1 MQQLIELYQRTFG
14 IEPLDVKALTA
25 AGSNRQYF
33 RLSGT
38 PTVVG
43 VVGTSDEENRAF
55 IAIAKHFHQKQ
66 LNVPQLLAATDDGQR
81 YLQQDLGSTALF
93 DLLAEARSTGCYTPE
108 HETLLRQTIC
118 ELPRIQFLGAEQF
131 DFSVCY
137 PLPEFDERS
146 ISFDLNYFKYCYLK
160 LTGLEFN
167 EVRLDD
173 DFQKLTHR
181 LLASKTN
188 TFMYRDFQARNV
200 MISEGKPYFIDFQ
213 GGRRGP
219 IYYDVASFL
228 WQAKAQ
234 YPTSLRDR
242 LIDAYLEAAKP
253 FLKIDAC
260 EFRQT
265 LRHFVLFRLMQVLG
279 AYGFRGLHER
289 KPHFIQSIPF
299 ALQSLRELLQTPFE
313 EYPYLNNLL
322 LQLTEKPI
330 VEEKQPL
337 EVEILSFSFKNGY
350 PYDASGNG
358 GGYVFDC
365 RALHNPGR
373 YEEYKKITGM
383 DQPVIDYLRQ
393 YDEVETFIGHAVALM
408 SSHVER
414 YLERGFSHL
423 QAAFGCT
430 GGQHRS
436 VYCAEQLAHRL
447 HEQYPEI
454 HILVHHREQKVKYKL

>member
-1 MQQLIELYQRTFG
+1 MQQLIALYTRTFG
-14 IEPLDVKALTA
+14 REPVEVKPLTA

-33 RLSGT
+33 RLSGA

-43 VVGTSDEENRAF
+43 VVGTSEEENAAF
-55 IAIAKHFHQKQ
+55 LAVARHFFSKLLH
-66 LNVPQLLAATDDGQR
+66 VPQLFAVSNDGQR

-93 DLLAEARSTGCYTPE
+93 DLLAEARQTGVYTEE
-108 HETLLRQTIC
+108 HQQLLSRTIR
-118 ELPRIQFLGAEQF
+118 ELPRIQYLGAEGF

-173 DFQKLTHR
+173 DFRRLTQKL
-181 LLASKTN
+181 LADKSN

-200 MISEGKPYFIDFQ
+200 MIADGQPYFIDFQ

-219 IYYDVASFL
+219 VYYDVASFL

-234 YPTSLRDR
+234 YPTPLREA
-242 LIDAYLEAAKP
+242 LIDDYIAAV
-253 FLKIDAC
+253 A
-260 EFRQT
+260 EFQQFDSNAFRAT

-279 AYGFRGLHER
+279 AYGFRGLHEK
-289 KPHFIQSIPF
+289 KPHFIQSIPY
-299 ALQSLRELLQTPFE
+299 ALQSIRELLRTPFE
-313 EYPYLNNLL
+313 EYPYLSELL
-322 LQLTEKPI
+322 LRLTEVRIEP
-330 VEEKQPL
+330 EKQPL
-337 EVEILSFSFKNGY
+337 TVEILSFSFKNGY

-358 GGYVFDC
+358 GGYIFDC

-373 YEEYKKITGM
+373 YEEYKQLTGM
-383 DQPVIDYLRQ
+383 DQPVVDFLRQ
-393 YDEVETFIGHAVALM
+393 YDEVEEFIRHAEAMM

-414 YLERGFSHL
+414 YVERGFSHL

-447 HEQYPEI
+447 HEKYPDVQ
-454 HILVHHREQKVKYKL
+454 ILVHHREQKKKYKL